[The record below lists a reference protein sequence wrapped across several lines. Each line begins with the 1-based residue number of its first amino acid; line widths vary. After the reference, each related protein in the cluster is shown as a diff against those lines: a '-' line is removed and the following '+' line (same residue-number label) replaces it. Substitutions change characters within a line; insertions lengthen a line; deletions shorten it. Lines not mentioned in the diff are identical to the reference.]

1 MSNSSGTQQTD
12 LPEKLANPVRNALT
26 AAGILRLEQVATY
39 TEKQLLRLHGVG
51 PKGIEQ
57 LRVALTERGLSFAPE
72 TGKDG

>member
-1 MSNSSGTQQTD
+1 MTDSTDKHNGD

-26 AAGILRLEQVATY
+26 AAGILRLDQVATY

-57 LRVALTERGLSFAPE
+57 LRVALAERGLSFAPE
-72 TGKDG
+72 Q

>member
-1 MSNSSGTQQTD
+1 MTNASANQETD

-26 AAGILRLEQVATY
+26 AAGIVRLDQVATY

-57 LRVALTERGLSFAPE
+57 LRVALAERGLSFAPE
-72 TGKDG
+72 Q

>member
-1 MSNSSGTQQTD
+1 MSNTSGTHETD

-26 AAGILRLEQVATY
+26 AAGILHLDQVATY

-57 LRVALTERGLSFAPE
+57 LRVALAERGLSFAPE
-72 TGKDG
+72 Q